1 MLGLH
6 GTAELLASEDV
17 SALELSESYLT
28 AIERVNP
35 ALNCYLHVDAAG
47 AREQAAASDQRRR
60 AGAGRGPLD
69 GVPVAVKNNV
79 AVAGWPLT
87 AGLAWR
93 AEQRAVV
100 DAAVITRLRA
110 AGAVLLGATNM
121 DEAAL
126 GASANNPHYG
136 ACQNPL
142 RSGFS
147 AGGSSGGSACA
158 VRAGLAAWAIGTDT
172 MGSVRIPAAYCG
184 VVGFKPSFAAL
195 STDGLIP
202 LLASFDHLGFLTRQ
216 VADLPTLFQALAD
229 AAAAVPR
236 TPRRLGVLA
245 LSDRVDLEPAVAD
258 AFARARERAAA
269 AGLELIELPGGDYE
283 PGPTR
288 RAGFLL
294 AERAFADWLAEQG
307 RSPADLSPAVA
318 KMVAFGA
325 NQPPAKLQRAR
336 ERIQVAANQVARW
349 FSSCD
354 ALLMPATPQTAFPL
368 DRPTP
373 DSQADFTVLANV
385 TGMPAVSV
393 PAAHSAD
400 SLPAGVQLMAPPGE
414 DQMLMTLARCFA
426 SESPPEFPVALR
438 EQR

>member
-1 MLGLH
+1 MLGLR

-17 SALELSESYLT
+17 SAMELTEIYLA
-28 AIERVNP
+28 AIRRIDP
-35 ALNCYLHVDAAG
+35 ALKCYLHVDDAG
-47 AREQAAASDQRRR
+47 ARKLAAASDQRRR

-79 AVAGWPLT
+79 AVAGWPHT

-93 AEQRAVV
+93 AEQRAAA

-126 GASANNPHYG
+126 GASGNNPHYG

-142 RSGFS
+142 RLGFS

-158 VRAGLAAWAIGTDT
+158 VRAGLAAWAIGSDT

-195 STDGLIP
+195 PTEGVIP
-202 LLASFDHLGFLTRQ
+202 LLAAFDHLGFLTRQ
-216 VADLPTLFQALAD
+216 VADLANLFGALAD
-229 AAAAVPR
+229 AAPAVP
-236 TPRRLGVLA
+236 TAPRRLGVLG
-245 LSDRVDLEPAVAD
+245 LSDRVDLEPTVAD
-258 AFARARERAAA
+258 AFARAQERAAA

-294 AERAFADWLAEQG
+294 AERALADWLAEQG
-307 RSPADLSPAVA
+307 RSPHDLSPAAA
-318 KMVAFGA
+318 KLVSFGA

-336 ERIQVAANQVARW
+336 ERIQVTANQVARW
-349 FSSCD
+349 FSRCD

-368 DRPTP
+368 DRPVP

-393 PAAHSAD
+393 PAAYSAD
-400 SLPAGVQLMAPPGE
+400 SLPAAVQLMAPPGE
-414 DQMLMTLARCFA
+414 DQMLMMLARCFA
-426 SESPPEFPVALR
+426 SERPPEFPVALR
-438 EQR
+438 QQQ